1 MTRVAK
7 VLMEHVELADQIGED
22 DRAFAGD
29 GSQATAIGWNK
40 PVGTPGLVYCN

>member
-22 DRAFAGD
+22 DRAV
-29 GSQATAIGWNK
+29 TRHYYIE
-40 PVGTPGLVYCN
+40 L